1 MCIYIYT
8 CTRHPSAQDWMELD
22 FISQTYIDIYTL
34 YHIYNYT
41 YIYIYISCDKP
52 NKKQLPFGD
61 GWNATHKHG
70 DDLGMV

>member
-1 MCIYIYT
+1 MYQTPFSPGLDGTRFHISNIYRYI
-8 CTRHPSAQDWMELD
+8 HI
-22 FISQTYIDIYTL
+22 ISY
-34 YHIYNYT
+34 IYNYT